1 MTIKEGNLTLYRLLA
16 WFVLLVLYPVSIYAE
31 TITLERYLSVVRERH
46 PFFKKEAL
54 STDIEKQRQ
63 SGLLGDED
71 WVLRATPRY
80 THQEQAREAIGLPS
94 EEQATNIETTLERK
108 LWQTGG
114 RVGLS
119 YRYDFS
125 DQQLEDL
132 VIEDLGIGPIVIP
145 VGPGKFYENSVIL
158 SYTQPLLRNAGGLLD
173 RLGYELQG
181 YTVGITAFVTQENQ
195 ESFLKEVGIRFIDW
209 ALLSEERRITA
220 GRLRLAEKELQR
232 SRRKLRANLVD
243 RVDVLRAKDAVL
255 STETNVSRV
264 EARWKA
270 KQAEIAALAQES
282 RLYQMAP
289 EYDLYSTV
297 ALPPIEQAVA
307 QMKHTAR
314 ILQALQVQASQ
325 LAHQRDGL
333 KNAARPQL
341 DLRLSG
347 ARKGG
352 AESSG
357 DAQDFDKTDYQ
368 VALEF
373 RYPLRNRSARADVRA
388 TELERQQVVEELR
401 SQTVN
406 LEADVRNV
414 LVQLKK
420 LERTLAL
427 NREQINIGRAKTR
440 EEERLHN
447 QGRTELTFVIQSRDS
462 EAIARLA
469 YARTAAD
476 YHKLLLE
483 YRALMDQLL
492 PVSAAAPADTNG

>member
-1 MTIKEGNLTLYRLLA
+1 MYRLFA
-16 WFVLLVLYPVSIYAE
+16 GFVLFVFYPVSIYAE
-31 TITLERYLSVVRERH
+31 TITFERYLSLVQERH

-54 STDIEKQRQ
+54 TTDIEKQRQ
-63 SGLLGDED
+63 GGLLGDQD
-71 WVLRATPRY
+71 WVLRATPSY
-80 THQEQAREAIGLPS
+80 TREEQSREAIGLPS
-94 EEQATNIETTLERK
+94 EDKATNVETTLERK

-132 VIEDLGIGPIVIP
+132 VVGPIVIP
-145 VGPGKFYENSVIL
+145 VAPGEFYENSVIL
-158 SYTQPLLRNAGGLLD
+158 SYTQPLLKNAGGILD
-173 RLGYELQG
+173 RLNYELQG
-181 YTVGITAFVTQENQ
+181 YTVDIATLVTQENQ
-195 ESFLKEVGIRFIDW
+195 EGFLKEVGLRFIDW
-209 ALLSEERRITA
+209 ALLSEERRITHD
-220 GRLRLAEKELQR
+220 RLRLAEEELQR
-232 SRRKLRANLVD
+232 AQRKLEANLVD
-243 RVDVLRAKDAVL
+243 RVDVLRAKDAVV
-255 STETNVSRV
+255 STEKIVSRF
-264 EARWKA
+264 EARWSA
-270 KQAEIAALAQES
+270 KQAEVAALAQEVA
-282 RLYQMAP
+282 LYKMQP
-289 EYDLYSTV
+289 SYDLYATFP
-297 ALPPIEQAVA
+297 LPSIEQAVA
-307 QMKHTAR
+307 QMKQTVR
-314 ILQALQVQASQ
+314 ILQALQTQAGQ

-373 RYPLRNRSARADVRA
+373 SYPLGNRSARADVRA
-388 TELERQQVVEELR
+388 TELERQQVVEDLQ
-401 SQTVN
+401 STTVN
-406 LEADVRNV
+406 LEADLRNV

-420 LERTLAL
+420 LKRTLVL
-427 NREQINIGRAKTR
+427 NREQINIARAKTR

-447 QGRTELTFVIQSRDS
+447 HGRTELTFVIQSRDS
-462 EAIARLA
+462 EAIAQLD

-492 PVSAAAPADTNG
+492 PVSSVQPADPDG